1 MSQFLNEKSTII
13 KTLCGLGLALGILF
27 QPATAA
33 TLDFA
38 IQPILGEDETRKS
51 FKPLADFI
59 AKVTGDEVNI
69 HTARDFPEYW
79 VNQKK
84 NNPYEIMMDNAFFT
98 DYRNEKE
105 NWVSI
110 AKVPGLVSYTLIVTA
125 DNAVFDTTELVG
137 KTVASLMPPAPSG
150 IFLGQMFRNPL
161 RQPSIVPTN
170 SAEESLQKLLDGE
183 VIAAIVPTPLVN
195 QALQEGKDLVVV
207 KTSVQ
212 IPHVAISVSPKI
224 PEAKRDKL
232 RTALLE
238 ADKNDDGKAML
249 KKMGFTNFEP
259 ADPSGY
265 AGLMQYLIDFSFANE

>member
-1 MSQFLNEKSTII
+1 MSHFLNGRKII
-13 KTLCGLGLALGILF
+13 ITGICALGLSLSALF
-27 QPATAA
+27 QPAMAA

-38 IQPILGEDETRKS
+38 IQPILGEEETRKS
-51 FKPLADFI
+51 FMPLAEFF
-59 AKVTGDEVNI
+59 AKVTGDEINI

-105 NWVSI
+105 GWTSI
-110 AKVPGLVSYTLIVTA
+110 AKIPGLVSYTLIVTA
-125 DNAVFDTTELVG
+125 DNAVFEADELVG
-137 KTVASLMPPAPSG
+137 QKIASLMPPAPSG

-161 RQPSIVPTN
+161 RQPYI
-170 SAEESLQKLLDGE
+170 SATDSSEESLQVLLDGK
-183 VIAAIVPTPLVN
+183 VMGAIIPTPLVN

-212 IPHVAISVSPKI
+212 IPHVAISVSPNVS
-224 PEAKRDKL
+224 EEMRDKL

-238 ADKNDDGKAML
+238 ADKNDEGIAML
-249 KKMGFTNFEP
+249 KKLGFSNFEP

-265 AGLMQYLIDFSFANE
+265 AGLMQYLIDFSFADE

>member
-1 MSQFLNEKSTII
+1 MSHFLNGRKII
-13 KTLCGLGLALGILF
+13 NKGVCGLGLALVMLF
-27 QPATAA
+27 QPAMAA

-38 IQPILGEDETRKS
+38 IQPILTEEETVRS

-59 AKVTGDEVNI
+59 AKVTGDEVKI

-84 NNPYEIMMDNAFFT
+84 NNPYEVMMDNAFFT

-110 AKVPGLVSYTLIVTA
+110 AKVPGLVSYTLVVLA
-125 DNAVFDTTELVG
+125 DNAVFDTSELVG
-137 KTVASLMPPAPSG
+137 KTVSSLMPPAPSG

-170 SAEESLQKLLDGE
+170 SSEDSLQKVLDGE

-212 IPHVAISVSPKI
+212 IPHVAISVSPNVS
-224 PEAKRDKL
+224 EAKRDKL

-238 ADKNDDGKAML
+238 ADKNDEGKAML
-249 KKMGFTNFEP
+249 KKLGFPNFEP

>member
-1 MSQFLNEKSTII
+1 MSHFLNGKTII
-13 KTLCGLGLALGILF
+13 LKKMCGLGLVLGILF

-38 IQPILGEDETRKS
+38 IQPILGEEETRQS

-59 AKVTGDEVNI
+59 AKVTGDEVKI

-84 NNPYEIMMDNAFFT
+84 DNPYEIMMDNAFFT

-105 NWVSI
+105 NWISI
-110 AKVPGLVSYTLIVTA
+110 AKVPGLVSYTLIVSA
-125 DNAVFDTTELVG
+125 DNSVFDTNELVG

-170 SAEESLQKLLDGE
+170 SAEESLQLLLDGK

-195 QALQEGKDLVVV
+195 KALQEGKDLVVV

-212 IPHVAISVSPKI
+212 IPHVAISVSPKV
-224 PEAKRDKL
+224 PEATRDKL

-238 ADKNDDGKAML
+238 ADKNDEGKAML